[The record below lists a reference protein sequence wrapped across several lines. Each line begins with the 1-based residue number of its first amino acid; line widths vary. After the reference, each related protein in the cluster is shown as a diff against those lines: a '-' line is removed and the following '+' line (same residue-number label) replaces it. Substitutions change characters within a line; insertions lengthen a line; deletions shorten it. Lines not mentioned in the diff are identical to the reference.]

1 MTVAHPETPASDFW
15 VSLRELKIQFNGS
28 LKDLQEL
35 ILRRVGL
42 VEMFLWNIIIIIIKL
57 LVFFLSLLLAYY
69 TTYYNYINYYTIINN

>member
-42 VEMFLWNIIIIIIKL
+42 VEMFLWNIIIIIKL
-57 LVFFLSLLLAYY
+57 LVFFSSLLLAYY

>member
-1 MTVAHPETPASDFW
+1 MTVAHPDTPASDFW

-42 VEMFLWNIIIIIIKL
+42 VEMFLWNIIIIIKL